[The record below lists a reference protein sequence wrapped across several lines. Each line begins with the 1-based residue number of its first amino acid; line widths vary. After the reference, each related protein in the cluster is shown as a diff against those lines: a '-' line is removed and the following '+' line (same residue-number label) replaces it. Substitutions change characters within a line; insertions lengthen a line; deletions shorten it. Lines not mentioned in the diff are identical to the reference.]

1 MTELLY
7 AGAAPISRS
16 YSPEPMPQVNTQRVS
31 GAVPLRLP
39 QLNTTVSS
47 RPERWLAVVAT
58 LLLHAAVLALF
69 NSAATPPVTVPARP
83 QPVSVELVASVT
95 EPVVQEVVPVAE
107 PETPTPQPLEEPTTT
122 EPLVDE
128 SALLPPAPE
137 KPAPEK
143 KVPEKKSEPVPKKT
157 PVKKSAPAPKP
168 TQQPQTETAS
178 AVAPIAPAPVAQKA
192 AVQPVD
198 APLTPP
204 LANADY
210 LHNPSPSYPDVAI
223 SRGYEGTV
231 LLNVQVRADGKVQTI
246 RIHQSSGYPS
256 LDEAARDTVVRWSFV
271 PARRGNQPV
280 SGWVVVPVDFSLNS

>member
-7 AGAAPISRS
+7 AGAVSGSRS
-16 YSPEPMPQVNTQRVS
+16 YSPEPTPHASRVNGVVQSRVP
-31 GAVPLRLP
+31 A
-39 QLNTTVSS
+39 LNTTVSS
-47 RPERWLAVVAT
+47 RPERWLAAIAT

-69 NSAATPPVTVPARP
+69 SSASTPPVTVPARP
-83 QPVSVELVASVT
+83 QPISIELVAA
-95 EPVVQEVVPVAE
+95 VAE
-107 PETPTPQPLEEPTTT
+107 PVLQAEPAEPEVVAPPPELTPPVVNKP
-122 EPLVDE
+122 VDDN
-128 SALLPPAPE
+128 ALLPPEPE
-137 KPAPEK
+137 KKEPERKAPEK
-143 KVPEKKSEPVPKKT
+143 KPE
-157 PVKKSAPAPKP
+157 PAPKKVAVKKNPPAP
-168 TQQPQTETAS
+168 TPKPQAETVSAS
-178 AVAPIAPAPVAQKA
+178 APVTPAPVAQQ
-192 AVQPVD
+192 AVAPPVD

-210 LHNPSPSYPDVAI
+210 LHNPAPSYPDVAI

-256 LDEAARDTVVRWSFV
+256 LDEAARDTVLRWSFV

>member
-7 AGAAPISRS
+7 AGAASVSRS
-16 YSPEPMPQVNTQRVS
+16 YSPEPTPHASRVS
-31 GAVPLRLP
+31 GVVQPRLP
-39 QLNTTVSS
+39 MLNTTVSS

-69 NSAATPPVTVPARP
+69 NSASTPPVTVPARP
-83 QPVSVELVASVT
+83 QPVSVELVAAVT
-95 EPVVQEVVPVAE
+95 EPV
-107 PETPTPQPLEEPTTT
+107 PQPEPI
-122 EPLVDE
+122 EPDVVTPPPELAPPPVDKPVDDN
-128 SALLPPAPE
+128 ALLPP
-137 KPAPEK
+137 KPEK
-143 KVPEKKSEPVPKKT
+143 KEPEKKEPEKK
-157 PVKKSAPAPKP
+157 PEPAPKKVAVKKNPPAP
-168 TQQPQTETAS
+168 TPKSQAETAS
-178 AVAPIAPAPVAQKA
+178 VAVPITPVPVAQKA
-192 AVQPVD
+192 VAQPVD

-210 LHNPSPSYPDVAI
+210 LHNPAPSYPDVAI

-256 LDEAARDTVVRWSFV
+256 LDDAARDTVRRWSFV
-271 PARRGNQPV
+271 PARRGSQPV

>member
-7 AGAAPISRS
+7 AGAASVSQS
-16 YSPEPMPQVNTQRVS
+16 YSPEPTPHASRVS
-31 GAVPLRLP
+31 GVVQPRLP
-39 QLNTTVSS
+39 MLNTTVSS

-69 NSAATPPVTVPARP
+69 NSASTPPVTVPARP
-83 QPVSVELVASVT
+83 QPVSVELVAA
-95 EPVVQEVVPVAE
+95 VAE
-107 PETPTPQPLEEPTTT
+107 PVPQPQPVEP
-122 EPLVDE
+122 EPIEPDVVTPPPELAPPPVDKPVDDN
-128 SALLPPAPE
+128 ALLPPVPE
-137 KPAPEK
+137 KKEPERKAPEK
-143 KVPEKKSEPVPKKT
+143 KPE
-157 PVKKSAPAPKP
+157 PAPKKVAVKKNPPAP
-168 TQQPQTETAS
+168 TPKSQAEVAS
-178 AVAPIAPAPVAQKA
+178 AAAPITPAPVAQQ
-192 AVQPVD
+192 AVAQPVD

-210 LHNPSPSYPDVAI
+210 LHNPAPSYPDVAI

-256 LDEAARDTVVRWSFV
+256 LDDAARDTVRRWSFV
-271 PARRGNQPV
+271 PARRGSQPV

>member
-7 AGAAPISRS
+7 AGAAPISRP
-16 YSPEPMPQVNTQRVS
+16 YSPEPTPHANTQQVNSTVQ
-31 GAVPLRLP
+31 PRLP
-39 QLNTTVSS
+39 QLNTAISS
-47 RPERWLAVVAT
+47 RPERWLAVIAT

-83 QPVSVELVASVT
+83 QPVSVELVSMVA
-95 EPVVQEVVPVAE
+95 EPVQQEVVSVAE
-107 PETPTPQPLEEPTTT
+107 PETPTPQPLEEPTIT

-128 SALLPPAPE
+128 RALLPPAPE

-143 KVPEKKSEPVPKKT
+143 KPEPVLKKT

-178 AVAPIAPAPVAQKA
+178 AAAPITPAPIAQKT

-210 LHNPSPSYPDVAI
+210 LHNPAPSYPDVAI

-256 LDEAARDTVVRWSFV
+256 LDDAARDTVVRWSFV